1 MPGER
6 GIALVTVLLVVAI
19 ASALASHIVWRQ
31 QVWTRQVENL
41 RDVAQGQAV
50 ARAGMDWSGLILAE
64 DRRKNQVD
72 HLNETWATP
81 VTVPVEYGH
90 ARGALTDVQGRFNLN
105 NLVRDGQVSSDDV
118 ATFRRLLKLLDLPET
133 LADALVDW
141 LDADGV
147 PQEPHGAE
155 DAWYLAQ
162 DPPRLTANRPLADIA
177 ELTWLRGFTH
187 DIAARL
193 LPHVSALPVA
203 TPVNVNTASA
213 HVLAALLPALTL
225 EQAQRLVAE
234 RGDGWHTLAD
244 LRTGLGAAQWAGA
257 REAAMTVA
265 SDYFLLTLEVEFGR
279 VRQRHLALYQR
290 KGQNATD
297 VLWTKRW

>member
-1 MPGER
+1 MLGER

-41 RDVAQGQAV
+41 RDAAQGQAV
-50 ARAGMDWSGLILAE
+50 ARAGVDWAGLILAE
-64 DRRKNQVD
+64 DRRKNSVD

-81 VTVPVEYGH
+81 VAVPVEYGR
-90 ARGALTDVQGRFNLN
+90 ASGALTDMQGRFNLN
-105 NLVRDGQVSSDDV
+105 NLVRDGQVSIDDV
-118 ATFRRLLKLLDLPET
+118 AAYRRLLTLLELPTE

-147 PQEPHGAE
+147 PQGPHGAE

-162 DPPRLTANRPLADIA
+162 DPPRLAANLPLADVA
-177 ELTWLRGFTH
+177 ELSWLRGYTH
-187 DIAARL
+187 DIVARL
-193 LPHVSALPVA
+193 LPHVTALPGA
-203 TPVNVNTASA
+203 TPVNVNTAGA

-234 RGDGWHTLAD
+234 RGDGWRTLAD
-244 LRTGLGAAQWAGA
+244 LRAELGQAQWAGV
-257 REAAMTVA
+257 REAALAVA

-279 VRQRHLALYQR
+279 VRQRHLALYRR
-290 KGQNATD
+290 KGQNAPD
-297 VLWTKRW
+297 VLWMKRL